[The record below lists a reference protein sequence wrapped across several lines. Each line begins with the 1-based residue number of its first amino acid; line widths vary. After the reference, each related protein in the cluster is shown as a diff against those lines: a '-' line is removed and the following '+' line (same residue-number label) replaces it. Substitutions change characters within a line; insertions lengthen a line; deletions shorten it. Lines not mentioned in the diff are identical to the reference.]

1 MSITNPDT
9 VHCASSGKPHDPG
22 IHPRRPLVPC
32 EHRQRYVQSVAEQ
45 RFQQRPHSY
54 RASLGRELE
63 NSKSGTSP
71 YHLQSSLIPS
81 QYNLNL
87 INTFGHTPTKGQALA
102 LSAQATNQGYYGVQL
117 IGYQD
122 TLLANKGAQIY
133 AKSLIQGAID
143 FIFGQTAQAWFEH
156 IDISIIAAGYIT
168 ASGRSA
174 NNSAWYVINRSSV
187 RGVNASVDAQAG
199 ITYLGRPWR
208 NYARVTFQETYLS
221 EVVNPAGWSIW
232 NVGDERTNMTQFEEY
247 RNYGPGSVE
256 EEGPRANFSTQL
268 SRPRVPS
275 EVLGPEWEG
284 QWYVDGRYLS

>member
-1 MSITNPDT
+1 MSKWQVRNIEILNCPSLIRTQYI
-9 VHCASSGKPHDPG
+9 A
-22 IHPRRPLVPC
+22 PRAANLTI
-32 EHRQRYVQSVAEQ
+32 QGYTQDA
-45 RFQQRPHSY
+45 HSY
-54 RASLGRELE
+54 HANTVNVTFNLSQNNVSSNDLTATVRAWAE
-63 NSKSGTSP
+63 NLK
-71 YHLQSSLIPS
+71 I
-81 QYNLNL
+81 YNLNL